1 MINPNKMASVA
12 EMLDKETEG
21 VWPVEDLFRFV
32 FVVRGFFFYLRYLFA
47 FFLSSCLQSWG

>member
-1 MINPNKMASVA
+1 MIDPNKMASVA

-32 FVVRGFFFYLRYLFA
+32 FVVGGFFF
-47 FFLSSCLQSWG
+47 